1 MENILSVYFIADS
14 NSGLWLD
21 LITLGWSVDRELA
34 KKRSVELVC
43 QVYSQVYTA
52 LTAPGTGY
60 TEILSLMPRTPDQ
73 VIKLLC

>member
-1 MENILSVYFIADS
+1 MM
-14 NSGLWLD
+14 
-21 LITLGWSVDRELA
+21 

-52 LTAPGTGY
+52 LTVDGTGY
-60 TEILSLMPRTPDQ
+60 NDILSLVPRTPDQ